1 MWFDS
6 SMHAKSF
13 AVLKSRAYGL
23 TRVPYYM
30 KTSTPRVSLT
40 VSEQL
45 ARIEL
50 ALIAR
55 RKRKL
60 LLLPRTA
67 TAVRGRGLARTLSR

>member
-1 MWFDS
+1 
-6 SMHAKSF
+6 MHAKRF
-13 AVLKSRAYGL
+13 ADWKSRAYGL

-30 KTSTPRVSLT
+30 KTSTPRVSPT

-60 LLLPRTA
+60 LLLPALARA
-67 TAVRGRGLARTLSR
+67 KRGGLARTLSR

>member
-1 MWFDS
+1 MRFDS
-6 SMHAKSF
+6 SMHVKRF
-13 AVLKSRAYGL
+13 AVRKSGSYGL
-23 TRVPYYM
+23 TRTPYYM

-50 ALIAR
+50 ALIVR

-67 TAVRGRGLARTLSR
+67 PAIRGGLAGTLSR

>member
-1 MWFDS
+1 MRVDS
-6 SMHAKSF
+6 SMHAKRF
-13 AVLKSRAYGL
+13 AALKCRAYGL
-23 TRVPYYM
+23 TQVPYYM

-60 LLLPRTA
+60 LLLTRTA
-67 TAVRGRGLARTLSR
+67 PAKRGGGG